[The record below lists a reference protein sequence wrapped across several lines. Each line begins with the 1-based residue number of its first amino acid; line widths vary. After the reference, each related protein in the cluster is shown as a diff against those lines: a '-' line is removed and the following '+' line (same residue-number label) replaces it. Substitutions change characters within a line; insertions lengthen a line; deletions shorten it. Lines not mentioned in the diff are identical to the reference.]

1 MGTFWSKKSLL
12 INSKSLTLSAFL
24 WKGFEENSLSSI
36 WAEDCGASFSVLGTT
51 SNLSVFEHLNV
62 YIRAI

>member
-24 WKGFEENSLSSI
+24 WKGFEENNLSSI
-36 WAEDCGASFSVLGTT
+36 WTEDWGASLSVLGTT